1 VRVVASRD
9 RSLPPSRPDAG
20 ERNRRTVRVL
30 LAIVLMLVAATILAG
45 IRW

>member
-1 VRVVASRD
+1 MAGPQRVVD
-9 RSLPPSRPDAG
+9 QPHPDAG

-30 LAIVLMLVAATILAG
+30 VIIILVLVAATILAG